1 LDLDSKTEN
10 SSEQKAVTREVQLT
24 FRSLKHRN
32 FRIYFCGQAVSLCGT
47 WMQQLALSWLVY
59 RMTNSAWILGVV
71 EFALLSPVLFIGLAG
86 GWVADHVSRKK
97 VLAIAQLAA
106 LAQAT
111 ILSILALSGQ
121 IQVWQIICLAAAA
134 GIINAFEIPSR
145 QALIVQ
151 MVDRKDL
158 VNAISLNSSLF
169 NGSRIIGPAMAA
181 ALIGFKGE
189 AICFVINALS
199 YLASFTAVMLL
210 KVPVDAHKH
219 EKGSRSVLEGIK
231 YCFSTPNV
239 RQILLL
245 TAALSVFGG
254 QFTVLLPVM
263 AKQILHT
270 DVEGFGAL
278 RSAAAVGSLMAALL
292 LANRGSG
299 DMLNRG
305 VGFANLA
312 FGVFLAAFAIS
323 QNFFLSI
330 AIACFLGFFM
340 TFQLSGSHSMLQLQ
354 VPDEMRGRLMS
365 VWTMMIMGI
374 SPLGSLMVG
383 WLANHY
389 GAPFALVL
397 CSSVSVLAAVIYLI
411 VRKSNKDGRR
421 TTSGITSP
429 PG

>member
-1 LDLDSKTEN
+1 MDPKIEN
-10 SSEQKAVTREVQLT
+10 STEKPAVTREVQLT

-59 RMTNSAWILGVV
+59 RLTNSAWILGVV
-71 EFALLSPVLFIGLAG
+71 EFAMFSPVLIIGLAG
-86 GWVADHVSRKK
+86 GWVADHVNRKK
-97 VLAIAQLAA
+97 VLAVTQLAA
-106 LAQAT
+106 LSQAT
-111 ILSILALSGQ
+111 ILSILALSGD
-121 IQVWQIICLAAAA
+121 IQVWQIICLAATA

-151 MVDRKDL
+151 MVDRSDL

-169 NGSRIIGPAMAA
+169 NGSRVIGPALAA

-189 AICFVINALS
+189 AICFVINAFS
-199 YLASFTAVMLL
+199 YLASFTAVLLL
-210 KVPVDAHKH
+210 KVPDDPQRHD
-219 EKGSRSVLEGIK
+219 KGSRSIVEGLK
-231 YCFSTPNV
+231 YCFSTPSV

-263 AKQILHT
+263 AKQVLHT
-270 DVEGFGAL
+270 GVEGFGAL
-278 RSAAAVGSLMAALL
+278 RSAAAAGSLMAALL

-299 DMLNRG
+299 AMLNRG

-312 FGVFLAAFAIS
+312 FGLFLATFALS
-323 QNFFLSI
+323 QNFLLSI
-330 AIACFLGFFM
+330 GIACFLGFFM

-365 VWTMMIMGI
+365 VWTMMIMGM
-374 SPLGSLMVG
+374 SPLGSLLVG

-389 GAPFALVL
+389 GAPLSLVL
-397 CSSVSVLAAVIYLI
+397 CASISVLAAGLYLL
-411 VRKSNKDGRR
+411 VRKS
-421 TTSGITSP
+421 P
-429 PG
+429 PRAKIIS